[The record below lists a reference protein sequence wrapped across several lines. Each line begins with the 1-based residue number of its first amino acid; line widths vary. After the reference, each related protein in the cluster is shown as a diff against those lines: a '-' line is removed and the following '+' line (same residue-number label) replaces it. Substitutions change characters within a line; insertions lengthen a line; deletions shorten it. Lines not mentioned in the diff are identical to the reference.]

1 MKNQIKS
8 KTFQFNIM
16 EFSGSLG
23 DLGTLI
29 PLSLGMIMV
38 CGLNTSTVLL
48 AIGLYYVITGLF
60 FKLPLP
66 VQPLKVVAAISLANP
81 SQITSEIIAAA
92 GLSFGIILLFLGI
105 TGIINPIAK
114 LFKKSVTRGIQLG
127 LGLILIQK
135 GIVYIMNPK
144 LFNWQTTSI
153 VLIGDISVNLI
164 VSILM
169 IGITLFFFNAKR
181 VPVAIILVS
190 IGLGLGIFG
199 GGLNNISLEFGST
212 GISFAIPTPDNI
224 IIALFLLVLPQLPL
238 TIGNAVIGTVD
249 TCFSL
254 FGTGEQTKKVS
265 YRSLA
270 NSMGI
275 TNCLVGLFSGMP
287 MCHGAGGLA
296 AHFRFGARTGG
307 SNIMIGTLFIICGL
321 FFGKASFALLNCLP
335 NAVFGTLLMFAGLE
349 LAVLVSDLNHKNDL
363 FVSMTI
369 AGIAISTN
377 NMGVAFISGMI
388 MEKLIQW
395 KKR

>member
-321 FFGKASFALLNCLP
+321 FFVKASFALLNCLP